1 MRVLLFYREVPPYF
15 ECLLPD
21 SGYGE
26 ESRFDADPVLEHTG
40 EAGLY
45 RGATTSLLV
54 VLRRME
60 DGNFELVRNW

>member
-15 ECLLPD
+15 KYLLPD

-40 EAGLY
+40 G
-45 RGATTSLLV
+45 GTSLL
-54 VLRRME
+54 
-60 DGNFELVRNW
+60 GCW